1 MTARATGELSLRN
14 YGPDQRFT
22 NAVRSR
28 TRPALVVGIAPDDG
42 KPGSL
47 GRALT
52 APQGALDHVALPKLD
67 PNDPPITQTRAL
79 TRVEPGPQITP
90 FECLNDLLDEPLVV
104 QRRKQQGT
112 LPRLERE
119 TSALPWGLVV
129 HRIHRL
135 ALLMGDMFDGNLG
148 ANSTED
154 AGPKATDF

>member
-1 MTARATGELSLRN
+1 VTPRDGCAFATEL
-14 YGPDQRFT
+14 
-22 NAVRSR
+22 R
-28 TRPALVVGIAPDDG
+28 TRPKVYECGSVTHETRVGRRNCARRRQT
-42 KPGSL
+42 GSL
-47 GRALT
+47 GRALA

-67 PNDPPITQTRAL
+67 PDDPPITQTRAL